1 VRIYTAVFT
10 GSLIMFHIITVSPT
24 RTLEHLLVLLGSP
37 RPTYVWIPYIDH
49 EYKQP
54 PTHPLQISIPTLG
67 KLDACKFRLD
77 QYYANKLGFAYW
89 QDDTTK
95 QMMRGDANIIAY
107 MSWKE

>member
-1 VRIYTAVFT
+1 MMIIY
-10 GSLIMFHIITVSPT
+10 S
-24 RTLEHLLVLLGSP
+24 
-37 RPTYVWIPYIDH
+37 
-49 EYKQP
+49 
-54 PTHPLQISIPTLG
+54 G

-89 QDDTTK
+89 QDDATK